1 MAGTRYVIPDEP
13 LPGRLERWIV
23 DPLWPLLAQMFGGS
37 WLSLPW
43 FVFNGIA
50 LGSAT
55 RRREWAL
62 AAASLLG
69 SAVLLAAL
77 FVLAGRVELDRAS
90 LQLLLLPLLALKL
103 AIAYALYLMQARS
116 FELWRHFGGVP
127 RNAVVVIVASLF
139 VEVWLFKQVI
149 TWLPLQLVLE

>member
-1 MAGTRYVIPDEP
+1 MAGARYVIPDEP
-13 LPGRLERWIV
+13 LPGRLERWVV

-55 RRREWAL
+55 RRQEAAL

-69 SAVLLAAL
+69 SAGLLAL
-77 FVLAGRVELDRAS
+77 LYVLAERVALDRTALS
-90 LQLLLLPLLALKL
+90 LLLLPLLALKL
-103 AIAYALYLMQARS
+103 AIAYALYLKQSRS

-127 RNAVVVIVASLF
+127 RNAVIVIVASLF
-139 VEVWLFKQVI
+139 VEAWLFQRVI
-149 TWLPLQLVLE
+149 TSLPLQLVLE